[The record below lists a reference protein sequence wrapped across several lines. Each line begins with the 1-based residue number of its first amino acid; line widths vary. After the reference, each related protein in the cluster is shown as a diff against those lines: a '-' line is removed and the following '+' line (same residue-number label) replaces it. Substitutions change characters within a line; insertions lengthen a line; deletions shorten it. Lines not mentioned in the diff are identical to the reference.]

1 MKPVYA
7 HVDRAACIACGL
19 CQMLAPK
26 LFDYDSEGIAS
37 YHPDGNTG
45 TKPVDPAD
53 LIDLKIAFRRCRPAR
68 SSTASSLQR
77 SAEIDFAVSAGWLF
91 LFVPSDTF

>member
-53 LIDLKIAFRRCRPAR
+53 LIDLKIAFRRCPTGAIQH
-68 SSTASSLQR
+68 SEQPFN
-77 SAEIDFAVSAGWLF
+77 DNQK
-91 LFVPSDTF
+91 

>member
-26 LFDYDSEGIAS
+26 LFEYDQEGIAS
-37 YHPDGNTG
+37 YCPDGNTG
-45 TKPVDPAD
+45 TLPLTGEQ
-53 LIDLKIAFRRCRPAR
+53 LIDFKLAYRRCPTGAI
-68 SSTASSLQR
+68 QR
-77 SAEIDFAVSAGWLF
+77 SEQPFTQA
-91 LFVPSDTF
+91 